1 LNVTYQLLVC
11 AHDVNTMDENI
22 NTVKA
27 NREALSEDSGKAG
40 VEVNTEKMKCLVMS
54 HHQSV
59 G

>member
-1 LNVTYQLLVC
+1 
-11 AHDVNTMDENI
+11 MDENI